1 MDESVL
7 REVFGTDFDRLEGP
21 AYRGDLLPDLFRPYV
36 VSHGRFRGPDDTA
49 RVEAFR
55 LTAET
60 PARACSSTDGR
71 EPLETDPIAHGAR
84 RRRSAAFGGAI
95 DRRSA

>member
-36 VSHGRFRGPDDTA
+36 VPHGRTA
-49 RVEAFR
+49 LVEAFR

-60 PARACSSTDGR
+60 PARACSRTDGR
-71 EPLETDPIAHGAR
+71 ERLETDPIAHGAR